1 MHRYKQRQLVK
12 YAREWEGIYLPSI
25 NNITELLQRE
35 TMITPRFYD
44 CCKNSCVAYVGKYAG
59 LQSCPF
65 KVKLPKGKTRLC
77 GEPRYYPGT
86 GRNGVK
92 RPQKQYL
99 YVPFEARLRNQYR
112 DPEQAKIL
120 STYRAGFNVYHKE
133 DELKD
138 VFSGDMYHFY
148 HRAKLGLFTE

>member
-12 YAREWEGIYLPSI
+12 YAREWEGIDLPSI

-35 TMITPRFYD
+35 TKIVPRFYD
-44 CCKNSCVAYVGKYAG
+44 CCKNSCVAYVGKYSE

-65 KVKLPKGKTRLC
+65 KIKLPKGKTRLC

-86 GRNGVK
+86 GRNGIL

-99 YVPFEARLRNQYR
+99 YLPLESRLCSQYR
-112 DPEQAKIL
+112 DPKRAKML
-120 STYRAGFNVYHKE
+120 STYRAGFDIYNEENGLRDIFDGK
-133 DELKD
+133 
-138 VFSGDMYHFY
+138 MYHLY
-148 HRAKLGLFTE
+148 HRDKLGLFTE